1 MTTEELDPIILQIA
15 GLVLGTGC
23 FCLIHHLFLK
33 KKDYSKGEQNK
44 LKPWKLKA
52 LDQGIVLTFVYLFSF
67 LAISLGI
74 ESYKL
79 IRKVEDFPKENEF
92 LLAFPMSIAMLVGL
106 YVFYR
111 YYNLKDDVPINPEK
125 HGVLTLFGKAFYF
138 LLAVVPL
145 MLVGSHTWTFIL
157 DYFNIPLDP
166 QDLVTQVQS
175 MSFSSTF
182 VLLFLL
188 AVVVAPITEELF
200 FRAFIYRSLKSYFP
214 TTGAAVVSSLFFAFM
229 HFNILSFL
237 PLFIL
242 GFWLCRSYED
252 SGNLWVPIIL
262 HGLFNGNTILVLTLN
277 W

>member
-1 MTTEELDPIILQIA
+1 MTTEEVDPIILLIA
-15 GLVLGTGC
+15 ALVFVTGTL
-23 FCLIHHLFLK
+23 CLIHHLFLK
-33 KKDYSKGEQNK
+33 KKDYSQSEVIK
-44 LKPWKLKA
+44 LKPWKLKL

-79 IRKVEDFPKENEF
+79 FKKVEEFPKENEF
-92 LLAFPMSIAMLVGL
+92 LLAFPMSIAMLLGL
-106 YVFYR
+106 YGFYR
-111 YYNLKDDVPINPEK
+111 YYNIKDDVPVNPEK

-145 MLVGSHTWTFIL
+145 MVVGSHTWTFIL
-157 DYFNIPLDP
+157 NHFNIPLDP

-200 FRAFIYRSLKSYFP
+200 FRAFVYRSLKSYFP
-214 TTGAAVVSSLFFAFM
+214 TTGAAVVSSLIFALM
-229 HFNILSFL
+229 HFNILSFV

-252 SGNLWVPIIL
+252 SGNIWVPIIV

-277 W
+277 G